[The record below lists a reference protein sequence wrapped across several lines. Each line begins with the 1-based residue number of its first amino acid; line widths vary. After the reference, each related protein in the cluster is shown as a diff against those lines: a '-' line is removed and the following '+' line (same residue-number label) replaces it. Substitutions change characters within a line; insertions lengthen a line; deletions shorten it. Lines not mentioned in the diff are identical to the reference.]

1 MFGLAAQQRFG
12 LWVNSGFP
20 HLFIRFPLNELGKLD
35 GTPWLAGSED
45 LPQRH
50 FLQIFSYKPTDS
62 MLGLWGGGRYSHRV
76 PRCSSK
82 HSCLSA
88 HDGSWRVGGHLQGP
102 QSKGQAWCL
111 LTRQEC
117 TPQLQTPVP
126 ESFQPLCLWM
136 PWTKDRRQTKF
147 KAKVLTCT
155 QGPGGQHPAI
165 MASEG
170 HFFAWLCFDYVRD
183 GLGVTVWLC

>member
-1 MFGLAAQQRFG
+1 MG
-12 LWVNSGFP
+12 
-20 HLFIRFPLNELGKLD
+20 
-35 GTPWLAGSED
+35 
-45 LPQRH
+45 RH
-50 FLQIFSYKPTDS
+50 GQPALRTCPRDISFRSSATNPRIPCW
-62 MLGLWGGGRYSHRV
+62 GCGVGGGILTECQDVH
-76 PRCSSK
+76 
-82 HSCLSA
+82 LSTPVFLLMMG
-88 HDGSWRVGGHLQGP
+88 HGVGRHLQGP
-102 QSKGQAWCL
+102 QSKGQAWYL

-117 TPQLQTPVP
+117 SPQLQTTSPSKFP
-126 ESFQPLCLWM
+126 ASLSLDAM
-136 PWTKDRRQTKF
+136 DKRQKTKF